1 MQRILNHD
9 DKDGNT
15 HYLSEDDDERTICG
29 IYLDPISTTYT
40 SKLPITCKKCIKL
53 VEQAY
58 ENQIAMMEA
67 KKDV

>member
-1 MQRILNHD
+1 MQKILNHD
-9 DKDGNT
+9 DEDGNT
-15 HYLSEDDDERTICG
+15 HYLSRYDGRRTICG
-29 IYLDPISTTYT
+29 VYLHPISTTYT

-58 ENQIAMMEA
+58 EDQIAMAEA